1 MVDSPSS
8 LPGVVATA
16 RWCPEDTQ
24 DRDFCK
30 RGQKSEGICLRSGPS
45 SCGKSVLVFAIF
57 LRDGAVPAILVS
69 DGPADRRFL
78 QKRTEERRHL
88 SQKRSQLLREE
99 RSSIRDIPSGW
110 GGACDPGVGWAC
122 PDHCN
127 QSPGE

>member
-69 DGPADRRFL
+69 DGPAPIIVISHPVNKLSTNVDPRSN
-78 QKRTEERRHL
+78 HL
-88 SQKRSQLLREE
+88 ILKVMMPNEIALL
-99 RSSIRDIPSGW
+99 
-110 GGACDPGVGWAC
+110 
-122 PDHCN
+122 
-127 QSPGE
+127 